1 MTYDAGS
8 TPPPGWDAPSGGQ
21 PGGQFGGQPGGQF
34 GGQPGGQYGGQPG
47 PYGAPPPGYIA
58 PSPYGWGAPPRDHP
72 NGTTILVLGILS
84 LVACGLCGPFAWSMG
99 NKAIKEMDSQPGA
112 NWSNR
117 GNVSAGRVCGIIG
130 TCILGL
136 SVIWFLFVIGIFT
149 SLASRG

>member
-1 MTYDAGS
+1 MSYDAGS
-8 TPPPGWDAPSGGQ
+8 TPPPPGWGTPGSQPGPYGGQ
-21 PGGQFGGQPGGQF
+21 PGGPYGGQPGGA
-34 GGQPGGQYGGQPG
+34 YGG
-47 PYGAPPPGYIA
+47 PPPGYIA

-99 NKAIKEMDSQPGA
+99 NKAIKEMDAQPGA

-117 GNVSAGRVCGIIG
+117 GNVTAGRVCGIIG

-136 SVIWFLFVIGIFT
+136 SIVWFLFVIGIFT
-149 SLASRG
+149 SIASRG